1 METKLIRKNIMKI
14 TIILFLA
21 GTNCVSYSFRGGA
34 FPEHTK
40 TIHIPISD
48 NQSTMYG
55 LEQPL
60 TSAVRN
66 EFIKDGRLGLSDD
79 QNADLYLQLT
89 ILSYAHEAYSYTA
102 EEEVKEYQVTMN
114 ISVFYLDQLN
124 GDTIWDDKVMVAKET
139 YSAYNEDEEIGKNR
153 VLEEFAKDLIP
164 LMTENW

>member
-1 METKLIRKNIMKI
+1 
-14 TIILFLA
+14 
-21 GTNCVSYSFRGGA
+21 
-34 FPEHTK
+34 
-40 TIHIPISD
+40 
-48 NQSTMYG
+48 MYG

-79 QNADLYLQLT
+79 QDADLYLQLT
-89 ILSYAHEAYSYTA
+89 ILSYAHEAYSYTT

-114 ISVFYLDQLN
+114 ISVFYLNQLN